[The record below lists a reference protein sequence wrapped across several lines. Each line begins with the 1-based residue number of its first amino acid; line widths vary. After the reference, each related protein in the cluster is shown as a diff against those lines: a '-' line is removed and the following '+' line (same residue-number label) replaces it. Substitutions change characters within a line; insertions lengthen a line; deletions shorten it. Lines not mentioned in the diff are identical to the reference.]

1 MGIINRRSVFDGDW
15 AFCGLFHIDIHSNLC
30 SIREI
35 LSNKLNMPY
44 KDESNEIINRM
55 KEKQNEKVPTILQ
68 EIASKGFA
76 FVPRVWMERR
86 WATLSSIADQPSYIN
101 TVGAKHEATIRGA
114 EKLINRINSM
124 NESIEFMRFDIEEY
138 FKMVT
143 EIRDYTKKVKS
154 KEVKANY
161 QEYMTVINSI
171 LIAYGHKYGLVEA
184 SVEEW
189 LAREDDTETDYSGRQ
204 KKRSADDPHMV
215 NVVGEG
221 GLFPY
226 IFSDRY

>member
-1 MGIINRRSVFDGDW
+1 
-15 AFCGLFHIDIHSNLC
+15 
-30 SIREI
+30 
-35 LSNKLNMPY
+35 MPY

-55 KEKQNEKVPTILQ
+55 KKKQKETAEYRSKNLQ
-68 EIASKGFA
+68 GC

-101 TVGAKHEATIRGA
+101 TVGKKHEATIRDA
-114 EKLINRINSM
+114 EKLLDRRKELNQ
-124 NESIEFMRFDIEEY
+124 SIEFLQFDIEEY
-138 FKMVT
+138 FEMVS

-204 KKRSADDPHMV
+204 KKRSADDPHIV

-221 GLFPY
+221 GLFPW